1 MAAGRGRMR
10 MEGEAADGGA
20 AGEGRGERAPM
31 AALKPLVPFA
41 LAYRGRIAAALVAL
55 VVAAGATLALPLAVR
70 RVIDGGFS
78 DPDSGMINAYF
89 GMLVIVVAVLAVA
102 SAARYYLVT
111 TLGERVVA
119 DLRTAVFRHLLWL
132 DPGFYDSARSGD
144 LASRLA
150 ADTTQIKAAFGASAS
165 IALRNLF
172 LFIGAATMMVVTSP
186 RLSALV
192 LAAIPVIVL
201 PLVASGRSVRRRS
214 RAAQDRL
221 ADASAFATEAVG
233 AIRTMQAFGVEA
245 ATARRYKAAAEDAFE
260 AARASIRARAYLTAV
275 ALFLIAASVVAVL
288 WYGAQDVLGGRM
300 SAGRLSQ
307 FVLYAVFAAGAL
319 GELSQVW
326 GEVSQAAGAA
336 GRLSELLATRASVAS
351 PASPVALPQPPRG
364 TVAFEN
370 VSFAYP
376 SRPERSS
383 LHALDF
389 SVAAGERV
397 AIVGPSGAGKTTV
410 FQLILRFYDCQG
422 GRVLVDGVD
431 VRRADLAA
439 LRSRI
444 AYVQQEAVI
453 FGASVADNIR
463 YGRPDA
469 SMEEVRRAAEFAAA
483 DAFITALPQGYDTML
498 GERGVTLSGGQR
510 QRLAIARAV
519 LKDAPILL
527 LDEATSALDAESERL
542 VQAALDR
549 LMQGR
554 TTIVVAHRLA
564 TVQSADRILVMDEGR
579 IVEEGTHATLAVRGG
594 LYAKLA
600 RLQFGDVPAEV
611 LAAK

>member
-1 MAAGRGRMR
+1 MAAGRGRMKTDD
-10 MEGEAADGGA
+10 GTAQGGA
-20 AGEGRGERAPM
+20 AGGKAERASL
-31 AALKPLVPFA
+31 AALRPLVPFA

-89 GMLVIVVAVLAVA
+89 GTLVVVVAVLAVA

-144 LASRLA
+144 IASRLA

-172 LFIGAATMMVVTSP
+172 LFLGAATMMVVTSP

-245 ATARRYKAAAEDAFE
+245 ATAERYRAAAENAFE

-351 PASPVALPQPPRG
+351 PASPVPLPQPPRG
-364 TVAFEN
+364 TVAFRN

-376 SRPERSS
+376 SRPDRSS

-410 FQLILRFYDCQG
+410 FQLILRFYDCQDG
-422 GRVLVDGVD
+422 AVLVDGVD
-431 VRRADLAA
+431 VRHADLVE
-439 LRSRI
+439 LRRRI
-444 AYVQQEAVI
+444 AYVQQEAAI

-469 SMEEVRRAAEFAAA
+469 SMEEVRRAAELAAA
-483 DAFITALPQGYDTML
+483 DGFIAALPQGYDTLL

-510 QRLAIARAV
+510 QRIAIARAV

-542 VQAALDR
+542 VQEALDR

-579 IVEEGTHATLAVRGG
+579 IVEEGTHATLAARGG

>member
-1 MAAGRGRMR
+1 MAAGRGRMKTDD
-10 MEGEAADGGA
+10 GTAQGGA
-20 AGEGRGERAPM
+20 AGGKAERASL
-31 AALKPLVPFA
+31 AALRPLVPFA

-89 GMLVIVVAVLAVA
+89 GTLVVVVAVLAVA

-144 LASRLA
+144 IASRLA

-172 LFIGAATMMVVTSP
+172 LFLGAATMMVVTSP

-245 ATARRYKAAAEDAFE
+245 ATAERYRAAAENAFE

-307 FVLYAVFAAGAL
+307 FVLYAVFAAARSASSARSGVRCPRRRARPA
-319 GELSQVW
+319 GCRSCSPHVRAW
-326 GEVSQAAGAA
+326 PRPPRPFPCRSRHAARWPSGMCPSPIRA
-336 GRLSELLATRASVAS
+336 GRTAPPSTRSTSLLRRASAW
-351 PASPVALPQPPRG
+351 
-364 TVAFEN
+364 
-370 VSFAYP
+370 
-376 SRPERSS
+376 RSS
-383 LHALDF
+383 
-389 SVAAGERV
+389 
-397 AIVGPSGAGKTTV
+397 
-410 FQLILRFYDCQG
+410 
-422 GRVLVDGVD
+422 GR
-431 VRRADLAA
+431 R
-439 LRSRI
+439 
-444 AYVQQEAVI
+444 
-453 FGASVADNIR
+453 
-463 YGRPDA
+463 
-469 SMEEVRRAAEFAAA
+469 
-483 DAFITALPQGYDTML
+483 
-498 GERGVTLSGGQR
+498 
-510 QRLAIARAV
+510 
-519 LKDAPILL
+519 
-527 LDEATSALDAESERL
+527 
-542 VQAALDR
+542 
-549 LMQGR
+549 
-554 TTIVVAHRLA
+554 
-564 TVQSADRILVMDEGR
+564 
-579 IVEEGTHATLAVRGG
+579 
-594 LYAKLA
+594 
-600 RLQFGDVPAEV
+600 VPARPPSSS
-611 LAAK
+611 